1 MNEIK
6 AYVRRSQ
13 VNQVVASLERAG
25 APGITLV
32 EVHPVGYGYE
42 PDYFEAQ
49 FDDAIKRYRL
59 WQVVKLEVVCADKDT
74 DRLVR
79 TILEAARTG
88 QPGDGMVFVSE
99 VSRAVR
105 VRDGAA
111 GEDFLAGT
119 ASPAP

>member
-79 TILEAARTG
+79 AILEAARTG

-105 VRDGAA
+105 VRDGAS
-111 GEDFLAGT
+111 GEDFLTG
-119 ASPAP
+119 AS